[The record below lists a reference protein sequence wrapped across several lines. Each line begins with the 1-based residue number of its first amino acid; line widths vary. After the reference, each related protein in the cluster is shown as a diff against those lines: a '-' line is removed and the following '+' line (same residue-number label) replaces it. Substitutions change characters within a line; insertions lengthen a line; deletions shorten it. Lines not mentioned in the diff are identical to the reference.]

1 MYLDYSNIFAV
12 FVDLVK
18 TAVPIAIFLY
28 LLDVVLFI
36 FFSLAFPKRFKRG
49 E

>member
-1 MYLDYSNIFAV
+1 MELDYSNIFNV
-12 FVDLVK
+12 FVDIISKAAPVG
-18 TAVPIAIFLY
+18 IFMY
-28 LLDVVLFI
+28 LLDVLLYI